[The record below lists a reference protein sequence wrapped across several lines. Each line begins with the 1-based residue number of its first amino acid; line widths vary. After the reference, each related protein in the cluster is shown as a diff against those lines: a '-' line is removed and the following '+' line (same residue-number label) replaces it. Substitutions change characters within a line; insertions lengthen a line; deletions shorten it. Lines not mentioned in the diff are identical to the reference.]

1 MSASSEPFTLFHKF
15 PPELKL
21 DILSFCTRNDL
32 VCLSLTGPDMR
43 NLVAPLIPSK
53 PNLTW
58 VDQLGPTPDIPSEC
72 HDPHRN
78 NTLRRQ
84 DCVGARD
91 QQVVYSPISH
101 RFRRH
106 EYRGKICYRCRNYP
120 SAHPVCNVSYCKKHC
135 ACISCPLFMRLR
147 GWMGDRKYCAEC
159 NQFTTRTKRN
169 NGRCTYFFLSLT
181 ISNYRTGTHGRKKV
195 RKTPNNHWSRSK
207 GLSYG
212 NRWWRKWGTHGID
225 HEAYQP
231 KDTGRRNARV
241 V

>member
-1 MSASSEPFTLFHKF
+1 MSASPELFTLFHKF

-21 DILSFCTRNDL
+21 DILGFCSRNDL
-32 VCLSLTGPDMR
+32 VCLSLTGSEMR
-43 NLVAPLIPSK
+43 NLVAPLIPNK

-58 VDQLGPTPDIPSEC
+58 VDQLGSTADVPSEC
-72 HDPHRN
+72 PDVLRN
-78 NTLRRQ
+78 NTLNKRG
-84 DCVGARD
+84 CVDARD
-91 QQVVYSPISH
+91 RTVVYSPIRH
-101 RFRRH
+101 RYGRH
-106 EYRGKICYRCRNYP
+106 EYTGCRVCSGCRTYP
-120 SAHPVCNVSYCKKHC
+120 SNHPVCSVSYCKKHC

-169 NGRCTYFFLSLT
+169 NGRCT
-181 ISNYRTGTHGRKKV
+181 HGRKKV

-231 KDTGRRNARV
+231 NDTGRRNARV

>member
-1 MSASSEPFTLFHKF
+1 MSASEPFTLFHKF

-58 VDQLGPTPDIPSEC
+58 ADQLGPTPDVPSEC
-72 HDPHRN
+72 RDPYHN
-78 NTLRRQ
+78 NIPRRP
-84 DCVGARD
+84 DCDGPRERE
-91 QQVVYSPISH
+91 VVYSPISH

-106 EYRGKICYRCRNYP
+106 EYSGKICYRCRNYP

-159 NQFTTRTKRN
+159 NQFTTRIKRN
-169 NGRCTYFFLSLT
+169 NGRCTYLFSSLT
-181 ISNYRTGTHGRKKV
+181 ISNYSTGTHGRKKV